1 MQIKRSKYTIFGTHQ
16 LPINYQINKY
26 STLILEFKSK
36 MKISQ
41 SYAEKSWEFKRELI
55 NGYTTITNSTKDTLR
70 LLLIVF

>member
-1 MQIKRSKYTIFGTHQ
+1 
-16 LPINYQINKY
+16 
-26 STLILEFKSK
+26 